1 MINSRLKIANL
12 LQFIILFGAPFIFLS
27 IGKGFI
33 VDEETMQDAQCMS
46 FFDPTNCSAPLNGKL
61 GMLFCPDVNLTS
73 SCKEEF
79 VAPDS
84 ESCNFLIG
92 LLGYQETFK
101 FDEIS
106 CDSVFMPPRNQQ
118 IYSSTV
124 GSVENDFC
132 SITITSCFD
141 FDNDSNS
148 SFQVCLMGAM
158 SSFPYLPFQMKG
170 ASKYND
176 ASKYSKCKSIP
187 QLERIANIKEN
198 SDIDPPRNGII
209 KISIFVAGTVTTAA
223 MLFVSV
229 VFMPSVTLTTLKYR
243 SGYLLTL
250 RDENFQILRNRTQ
263 MVTYLIPAIFFSQTL
278 MGTFGF
284 LFFYGFTMFLLWKET
299 REIVFQLLASII
311 AILITYVIRYVAM
324 MQLETRQY
332 DTFYRTKP
340 GAANLTAIVFE
351 CWNTGTMVLAM
362 LTRAAKLI
370 LVVLLFIGRVDRHFL
385 ANDLSKNDFYPYLVQ
400 KSILASDARE

>member
-1 MINSRLKIANL
+1 MLFSLTLGNSLRSSSLVPPILGLISCILVMVVPVFIQFDSLFGMSWLNTNLSLFTNSDGRLVPTTSWYLSRIALCLAAAVLALIQCLNIMRILSLVKLKDDSILGRLMAGSATRNEYETKMAAAFKTHLMVKNAYELHKRKDKRLNSSILGITSSTNARALLNFNKYSNETEMTGGFFWLWKGISNGSLLREHGIMINSRLKIANL
-12 LQFIILFGAPFIFLS
+12 LQFIILLGAPFIFLS

-46 FFDPTNCSAPLNGKL
+46 FFDPTNCSAPLNGNL

-84 ESCNFLIG
+84 ESCNFLID

-198 SDIDPPRNGII
+198 SDIDPPRNG
-209 KISIFVAGTVTTAA
+209 
-223 MLFVSV
+223 M
-229 VFMPSVTLTTLKYR
+229 
-243 SGYLLTL
+243 
-250 RDENFQILRNRTQ
+250 
-263 MVTYLIPAIFFSQTL
+263 
-278 MGTFGF
+278 
-284 LFFYGFTMFLLWKET
+284 
-299 REIVFQLLASII
+299 
-311 AILITYVIRYVAM
+311 
-324 MQLETRQY
+324 
-332 DTFYRTKP
+332 
-340 GAANLTAIVFE
+340 
-351 CWNTGTMVLAM
+351 
-362 LTRAAKLI
+362 
-370 LVVLLFIGRVDRHFL
+370 
-385 ANDLSKNDFYPYLVQ
+385 
-400 KSILASDARE
+400 